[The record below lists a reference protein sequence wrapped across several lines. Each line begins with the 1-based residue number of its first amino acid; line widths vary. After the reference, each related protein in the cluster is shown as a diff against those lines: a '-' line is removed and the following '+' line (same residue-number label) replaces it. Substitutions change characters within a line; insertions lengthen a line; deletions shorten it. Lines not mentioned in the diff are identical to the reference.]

1 MKLSRE
7 EELLALGAALY
18 LLGCEVEAGR
28 ERLADLVEKG
38 YSYASQEV
46 TSEYTEFTRLSEKF
60 KRLEN
65 QYLNLRDQ

>member
-28 ERLADLVEKG
+28 ERLTDLVEKG
-38 YSYASQEV
+38 YSFASQEV
-46 TSEYTEFTRLSEKF
+46 EAEYTEFTRLSKKF

-65 QYLNLRDQ
+65 RYLNLKDE